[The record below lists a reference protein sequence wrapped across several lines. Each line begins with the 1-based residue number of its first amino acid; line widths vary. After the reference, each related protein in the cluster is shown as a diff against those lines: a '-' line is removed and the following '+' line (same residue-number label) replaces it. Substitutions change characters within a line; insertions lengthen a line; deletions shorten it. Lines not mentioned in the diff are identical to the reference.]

1 MVNAAG
7 ELLFKSTILFM
18 TRPGVGSASRS
29 HHVLKATEVYDLM
42 LHPTRLHWE
51 KSAL

>member
-7 ELLFKSTILFM
+7 ELSLNSTILFM
-18 TRPGVGSASRS
+18 TRPGTGSASKS

-51 KSAL
+51 KSAI